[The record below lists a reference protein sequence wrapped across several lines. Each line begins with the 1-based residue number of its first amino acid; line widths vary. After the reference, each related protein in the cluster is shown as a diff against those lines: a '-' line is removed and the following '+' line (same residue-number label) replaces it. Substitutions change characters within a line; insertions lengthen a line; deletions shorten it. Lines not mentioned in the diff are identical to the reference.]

1 MRDPERIQEVL
12 ALVERMWR
20 LYPDWRLGQ
29 LLENVAT
36 WAEQPLWELEEDALV
51 EDALVAEI
59 ERHLAQTG
67 QVIRS
72 E

>member
-1 MRDPERIQEVL
+1 MRDPNRIQEVL
-12 ALVERMWR
+12 AVVERMWR

-29 LLENVAT
+29 LLENVAA
-36 WAEQPLWELEEDALV
+36 WAEQPMWDLE

-59 ERHLAQTG
+59 ERHLAQAG
-67 QVIRS
+67 QVIES

>member
-51 EDALVAEI
+51 AEI